1 MSLVVATIESI
12 LLSSLISI
20 ENVSVTKLKE
30 ADFTLSNL
38 FMSASILEAQLAQ
51 VRPSKINSLRIC

>member
-12 LLSSLISI
+12 SFSSLISI
-20 ENVSVTKLKE
+20 ENNSVTKLKE

-38 FMSASILEAQLAQ
+38 FMSASILEAQFAQ
-51 VRPSKINSLRIC
+51 VRPSRISCL

>member
-12 LLSSLISI
+12 LSSSSTSI

-30 ADFTLSNL
+30 ADFTLSKL
-38 FMSASILEAQLAQ
+38 LISASILEAQLAQ
-51 VRPSKINSLRIC
+51 VRPSRISCL